1 MKKFKY
7 IIVLF
12 VMGLIS
18 FSCTDLDEEIFS
30 EITTD
35 NYYQNSNNIYAALV
49 NNYAK
54 AFSTGWSDARYFL
67 QEVTADQLMI
77 PTRGKHGYNGGEYV
91 QFCPAPPD
99 FEGFVAIRTLS
110 FFDSPADGD
119 VRFLSGSFGCGAFL
133 RKKSAGRLDF
143 GNWFL

>member
-54 AFSTGWSDARYFL
+54 AFGR
-67 QEVTADQLMI
+67 VGLMLD
-77 PTRGKHGYNGGEYV
+77 TFY
-91 QFCPAPPD
+91 
-99 FEGFVAIRTLS
+99 
-110 FFDSPADGD
+110 
-119 VRFLSGSFGCGAFL
+119 
-133 RKKSAGRLDF
+133 RKLLWTS
-143 GNWFL
+143 

>member
-54 AFSTGWSDARYFL
+54 AFSTVGVIFSFMMRIL
-67 QEVTADQLMI
+67 NVLMEI
-77 PTRGKHGYNGGEYV
+77 LV
-91 QFCPAPPD
+91 W
-99 FEGFVAIRTLS
+99 I
-110 FFDSPADGD
+110 SPLC
-119 VRFLSGSFGCGAFL
+119 VRELL
-133 RKKSAGRLDF
+133 L
-143 GNWFL
+143 L

>member
-67 QEVTADQLMI
+67 QEVTADHNSLAFGVYL
-77 PTRGKHGYNGGEYV
+77 RLV
-91 QFCPAPPD
+91 
-99 FEGFVAIRTLS
+99 IR
-110 FFDSPADGD
+110 DGPLTQT
-119 VRFLSGSFGCGAFL
+119 VLYL
-133 RKKSAGRLDF
+133 QET
-143 GNWFL
+143 

>member
-35 NYYQNSNNIYAALV
+35 NSL
-49 NNYAK
+49 
-54 AFSTGWSDARYFL
+54 
-67 QEVTADQLMI
+67 
-77 PTRGKHGYNGGEYV
+77 
-91 QFCPAPPD
+91 
-99 FEGFVAIRTLS
+99 LS
-110 FFDSPADGD
+110 KEITP
-119 VRFLSGSFGCGAFL
+119 
-133 RKKSAGRLDF
+133 
-143 GNWFL
+143 

>member
-1 MKKFKY
+1 
-7 IIVLF
+7 
-12 VMGLIS
+12 MGLIS

-91 QFCPAPPD
+91 RLHEHKWTVEENFVYNGWAAP
-99 FEGFVAIRTLS
+99 FQGIALCLS
-110 FFDSPADGD
+110 
-119 VRFLSGSFGCGAFL
+119 LIHI
-133 RKKSAGRLDF
+133 
-143 GNWFL
+143 

>member
-35 NYYQNSNNIYAALV
+35 NYYQNSNIRLLV
-49 NNYAK
+49 RV
-54 AFSTGWSDARYFL
+54 G
-67 QEVTADQLMI
+67 LMLDTFYRKLL
-77 PTRGKHGYNGGEYV
+77 PT
-91 QFCPAPPD
+91 
-99 FEGFVAIRTLS
+99 S
-110 FFDSPADGD
+110 
-119 VRFLSGSFGCGAFL
+119 
-133 RKKSAGRLDF
+133 
-143 GNWFL
+143 

>member
-35 NYYQNSNNIYAALV
+35 NYYQNSDTFYRKL
-49 NNYAK
+49 
-54 AFSTGWSDARYFL
+54 L
-67 QEVTADQLMI
+67 
-77 PTRGKHGYNGGEYV
+77 PT
-91 QFCPAPPD
+91 
-99 FEGFVAIRTLS
+99 S
-110 FFDSPADGD
+110 
-119 VRFLSGSFGCGAFL
+119 
-133 RKKSAGRLDF
+133 
-143 GNWFL
+143 

>member
-35 NYYQNSNNIYAALV
+35 NYYQNSNKPV
-49 NNYAK
+49 
-54 AFSTGWSDARYFL
+54 
-67 QEVTADQLMI
+67 
-77 PTRGKHGYNGGEYV
+77 GG
-91 QFCPAPPD
+91 
-99 FEGFVAIRTLS
+99 I
-110 FFDSPADGD
+110 
-119 VRFLSGSFGCGAFL
+119 
-133 RKKSAGRLDF
+133 KK
-143 GNWFL
+143 

>member
-35 NYYQNSNNIYAALV
+35 NYYQNSNNIYAHAIEHTPHHYNHVFLL
-49 NNYAK
+49 
-54 AFSTGWSDARYFL
+54 SESLTGR
-67 QEVTADQLMI
+67 Q
-77 PTRGKHGYNGGEYV
+77 
-91 QFCPAPPD
+91 
-99 FEGFVAIRTLS
+99 
-110 FFDSPADGD
+110 
-119 VRFLSGSFGCGAFL
+119 
-133 RKKSAGRLDF
+133 
-143 GNWFL
+143 

>member
-1 MKKFKY
+1 
-7 IIVLF
+7 
-12 VMGLIS
+12 MGLIS

-77 PTRGKHGYNGGEYV
+77 PTRGNMVIMVGSMFVCMSINGLWRRISYIMVGLLLFKV
-91 QFCPAPPD
+91 
-99 FEGFVAIRTLS
+99 
-110 FFDSPADGD
+110 
-119 VRFLSGSFGCGAFL
+119 
-133 RKKSAGRLDF
+133 
-143 GNWFL
+143 

>member
-35 NYYQNSNNIYAALV
+35 NYIKIV
-49 NNYAK
+49 II
-54 AFSTGWSDARYFL
+54 FMRRW
-67 QEVTADQLMI
+67 
-77 PTRGKHGYNGGEYV
+77 
-91 QFCPAPPD
+91 
-99 FEGFVAIRTLS
+99 
-110 FFDSPADGD
+110 
-119 VRFLSGSFGCGAFL
+119 
-133 RKKSAGRLDF
+133 
-143 GNWFL
+143 

>member
-35 NYYQNSNNIYAALV
+35 NYYQTMLRLLV
-49 NNYAK
+49 RV
-54 AFSTGWSDARYFL
+54 G
-67 QEVTADQLMI
+67 LMLDTFYRKLL
-77 PTRGKHGYNGGEYV
+77 PT
-91 QFCPAPPD
+91 
-99 FEGFVAIRTLS
+99 S
-110 FFDSPADGD
+110 
-119 VRFLSGSFGCGAFL
+119 
-133 RKKSAGRLDF
+133 
-143 GNWFL
+143 